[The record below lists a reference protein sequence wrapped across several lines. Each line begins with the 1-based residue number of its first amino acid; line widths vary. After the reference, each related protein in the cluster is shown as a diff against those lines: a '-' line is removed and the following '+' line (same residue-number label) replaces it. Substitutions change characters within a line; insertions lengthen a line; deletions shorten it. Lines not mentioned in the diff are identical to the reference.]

1 MTAAVNQYGR
11 PLQFASGDLRTDREI
26 VMSTKKIIGGC
37 SSYNRRILVEIGK

>member
-26 VMSTKKIIGGC
+26 VIAAVKDYGDALEFTSKDL
-37 SSYNRRILVEIGK
+37 NRDR